1 MIRLVHQGDAGRH
14 SGHGGRGGGLAGKEI
29 GATGCREVK
38 FVRLLN
44 GKDCSAGQ
52 LAKLNTFVFII

>member
-1 MIRLVHQGDAGRH
+1 MIRLSTRVTLAGTPAMAA
-14 SGHGGRGGGLAGKEI
+14 GGGLAGKEM